1 MRARLVLLAVVLA
14 PLSGV
19 LPAFGQTSGAVP
31 AAPGADVVG
40 RFVLR
45 ETPEGLLRMDT
56 RTGHM
61 SLCSR
66 GSGSFTCRLVPDD
79 KVALEQEI
87 ERLKA
92 EIDSLKRGG
101 AQSARPAQPG
111 GDQGLNLPS
120 DAEVDRALSLAE
132 RIWRRLRGMIRES
145 EQNPLPERRL

>member
-1 MRARLVLLAVVLA
+1 MRARLVLLAALAA
-14 PLSGV
+14 PLSA
-19 LPAFGQTSGAVP
+19 LPALAQTPGAVP
-31 AAPGADVVG
+31 AAPGGDTLG

-45 ETPEGLLRMDT
+45 ETPDGLLRMDT

-66 GSGSFTCRLVPDD
+66 ASGSFTCRLVPDD

-92 EIDSLKRGG
+92 ELDTVKRSG
-101 AQSARPAQPG
+101 ALAARPAQPG
-111 GDQGLNLPS
+111 GDPSLNLPS

>member
-1 MRARLVLLAVVLA
+1 MRARLVLLAVVLV
-14 PLSGV
+14 PLSGA
-19 LPAFGQTSGAVP
+19 LPALAQTPGAIP
-31 AAPGADVVG
+31 AAPGGDVAG

-61 SLCSR
+61 SLCAR
-66 GSGSFTCRLVPDD
+66 ASGSFTCRLVPDD

-92 EIDSLKRGG
+92 EVDALKRGG
-101 AQSARPAQPG
+101 AQAARPAQPG
-111 GDQGLNLPS
+111 GDQALNLPS
-120 DAEVDRALSLAE
+120 DGEVDRALSLAE

>member
-1 MRARLVLLAVVLA
+1 MRARLLLLATLVA
-14 PLSGV
+14 P
-19 LPAFGQTSGAVP
+19 LPAFGQT
-31 AAPGADVVG
+31 PGAISATPGDAAG
-40 RFVLR
+40 RFILR

-92 EIDSLKRGG
+92 EVDSLKRGG
-101 AQSARPAQPG
+101 AQAARPTQPG
-111 GDQGLNLPS
+111 GDQALNLPS